1 MVMLPPILLA
11 AVCRSAIRRSSWSDC
26 NIVLLSTACSL
37 LHYLRNDWMHWTWY
51 WRSCCLSPTIVAI
64 IMPVSTSIPVTIA
77 VVVGSPSVLQ
87 WQKSN
92 CTTGILLF
100 CFGWL
105 SALPLLA
112 AHLGHQLLKGRC
124 VSSCSALSCCVG
136 CAGAVSPLAGFASCG
151 SSSSTSCTSSLYE
164 VLSSKFVEPVHGT
177 FKVACRLVVQ
187 SSSIPYHLAPDVGL
201 MIVVLSGISL
211 VTSGLSCVCCGM

>member
-1 MVMLPPILLA
+1 MVLE
-11 AVCRSAIRRSSWSDC
+11 
-26 NIVLLSTACSL
+26 VLLLVSYHCCHNHACFHINPGDDCSCCWFSFCL
-37 LHYLRNDWMHWTWY
+37 AVAEVKLHYWHFAL
-51 WRSCCLSPTIVAI
+51 
-64 IMPVSTSIPVTIA
+64 
-77 VVVGSPSVLQ
+77 
-87 WQKSN
+87 
-92 CTTGILLF
+92 

-112 AHLGHQLLKGRC
+112 THLGHQLLKGRC

-151 SSSSTSCTSSLYE
+151 SSSSTSCISSLYE

-187 SSSIPYHLAPDVGL
+187 SSSILYHLAPDVGL